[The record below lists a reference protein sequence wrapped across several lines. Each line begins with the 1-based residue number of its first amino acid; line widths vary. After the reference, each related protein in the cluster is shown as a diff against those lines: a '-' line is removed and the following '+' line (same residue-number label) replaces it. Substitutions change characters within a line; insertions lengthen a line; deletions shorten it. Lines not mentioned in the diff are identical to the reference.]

1 MSKRL
6 YTLDGGKISEF
17 ERLGLSHFDF
27 LSCQY
32 NEEEKIKGIEN
43 LENIHLSYL
52 LSGSNIITTN
62 TYQVNLHSLRE
73 NNISIDKGKEI
84 INTYIDIA
92 YDSCEKYKQI
102 KKRNTCLYSDLKTY
116 KSPYDYVNHFQN
128 IRQNLNVCNIND
140 KINIQEYF
148 NYLDLQNDILG
159 KKIKITKSS
168 ENFIAFSNGSYN
180 SSFRNF
186 TEYSG
191 VFQKGK
197 ISQGEEKGK
206 NKTNKLQRNQ
216 MNKLQNRLGKQFDI
230 TLNLAQFKKTFK
242 EVRSPIEMIP
252 KCKKG
257 YRKCET
263 NENNNF
269 KYDLFPTQKLFNYG
283 IEYYIDVT
291 DEEILANCKF
301 KLESFCRNKNKLNFF
316 SLLTCTNIRE
326 VFTFYNTIKYYATSF
341 NNNVIINF
349 FCNDPKNIGCSNYSF
364 FDIVSLLLYLDSYNK
379 YIYAIGLNCVNIN
392 YVYNLF
398 LPFKK
403 YMSKYNNINIELY
416 KSENQQIN
424 PFIKNILN
432 DIKKNRY
439 IYDINFFC
447 SPNKTLDKV
456 SFDNNT
462 VNFQTHSKNKKIH
475 VYNNIEKWIEVGI
488 NGFGGCCYY
497 TPYDISLINYGLSK
511 IAT

>member
-1 MSKRL
+1 MNKRL

-27 LSCQY
+27 LSCKY
-32 NEEEKIKGIEN
+32 NEEEKAKGIEN
-43 LENIHLSYL
+43 LKNIHLSYL

-62 TYQVNLHSLRE
+62 TYQVNLHSLKE
-73 NNISIDKGKEI
+73 NNISIENGKEI
-84 INTYIDIA
+84 IDTYIDIA
-92 YDSCEKYKQI
+92 YESCEKYKQI
-102 KKRNTCLYSDLKTY
+102 KKRNTCLYSDLETY

-128 IRQNLNVCNIND
+128 VRQNLNVSHAND
-140 KINIQEYF
+140 KINVQEYF
-148 NYLDLQNDILG
+148 NYVDLQNDILG
-159 KKIKITKSS
+159 KKIKMKKSS

-191 VFQKGK
+191 VFQKGG
-197 ISQGEEKGK
+197 ISQGVKKKK
-206 NKTNKLQRNQ
+206 NETNT
-216 MNKLQNRLGKQFDI
+216 LQNRLGKQFDI
-230 TLNLAQFKKTFK
+230 KLNLTQFKKTFK
-242 EVRSPIEMIP
+242 EVRSPIEMVP
-252 KCKKG
+252 KCKKV
-257 YRKCET
+257 YEKCET
-263 NENNNF
+263 NEDNNF
-269 KYDLFPTQKLFNYG
+269 RCDFFPTQKLFNYG

-301 KLESFCRNKNKLNFF
+301 KLESFCRNKNKLKFF

-326 VFTFYNTIKYYATSF
+326 VFTFYNTIKYYATNF

-349 FCNDPKNIGCSNYSF
+349 FCNHPKNIGCSNYSF

-403 YMSKYNNINIELY
+403 YTSKYNNINIELY

-439 IYDINFFC
+439 IYDVNFFC

-462 VNFQTHSKNKKIH
+462 VDFQTHSKNKKMH
-475 VYNNIEKWIEVGI
+475 VYNHIEKWIDVGI

-511 IAT
+511 IVT

>member
-17 ERLGLSHFDF
+17 ERLGLPHFDF
-27 LSCQY
+27 LSCKY
-32 NEEEKIKGIEN
+32 NDEDKKKAIKN
-43 LENIHLSYL
+43 LKNIHLSYL

-62 TYQVNLHSLRE
+62 TYQVNLHSLKE
-73 NNISIDKGKEI
+73 NNISIEKGEEI
-84 INTYIDIA
+84 INRYIDIA
-92 YDSCEKYKQI
+92 YESCEKYKQI
-102 KKRNTCLYSDLKTY
+102 KKRNTCLYYDIETY
-116 KSPYDYVNHFQN
+116 KSPYEYVEQFQN
-128 IRQNLNVCNIND
+128 IRQNLNVCNSND
-140 KINIQEYF
+140 KINVQEYF
-148 NYLDLQNDILG
+148 SYLDLQNDIFG
-159 KKIKITKSS
+159 NKIKMKKSS

-191 VFQKGK
+191 VFQKGN
-197 ISQGEEKGK
+197 ISKDVEKKENGK
-206 NKTNKLQRNQ
+206 NKINKLYN
-216 MNKLQNRLGKQFDI
+216 NKLNKEFDI
-230 TLNLAQFKKTFK
+230 KLNLIHLKKKFKDG
-242 EVRSPIEMIP
+242 RSSIEMVP
-252 KCKKG
+252 KCKKI
-257 YRKCET
+257 Y
-263 NENNNF
+263 ENNDL
-269 KYDLFPTQKLFNYG
+269 KYDFFETQKLFNYG

-341 NNNVIINF
+341 NNNIIINF
-349 FCNDPKNIGCSNYSF
+349 FCNNSKNIGTSCYSF

-392 YVYNLF
+392 YAYNLF

-403 YMSKYNNINIELY
+403 YTSTYNNINVELY
-416 KSENQQIN
+416 KSENHQVN
-424 PFIKNILN
+424 SFIKNILN

-439 IYDINFFC
+439 IYDVNLFC
-447 SPNKTLDKV
+447 SPNKTLEKV
-456 SFDNNT
+456 SFSDNT
-462 VNFQTHSKNKKIH
+462 VNFQTHSRNKQIH
-475 VYNNIEKWIEVGI
+475 VYNNIEKWINVGI

-497 TPYDISLINYGLSK
+497 TPYDISLINYKLSK
-511 IAT
+511 MATSPVI